1 MKKAI
6 VCSVVLLLSTTVLFT
21 TALFAQTAAE
31 IVHSS
36 RNRIKS
42 TTTSVRARMVI
53 TAKNGSTTER
63 VVDEYSKDGPNGT
76 RMIIQFQSPASVRGT
91 RFLTMEA
98 KNGATD
104 QWIFLP
110 SLGKVRRIAAS
121 EGSGSFM
128 GTDMSYDDISSASR
142 DTDLDTHTLLREETL
157 DGKIC
162 YVIESKPKDSSY
174 QYSRTVSWID
184 KDTLV
189 NYRIDLYDKRNTLV
203 KRMEM
208 SDVRDIQGR
217 LTPMQTKMSTITAG
231 TSTTIYN
238 DIMKYDDTIPERVF
252 TTTYLETGR

>member
-6 VCSVVLLLSTTVLFT
+6 VCLVVLLFLTMALS
-21 TALFAQTAAE
+21 AQTASE
-31 IVHSS
+31 IVNSS
-36 RNRIKS
+36 RNRIEAA
-42 TTTSVRARMVI
+42 TTSVRARMVI

-76 RMIIQFQSPASVRGT
+76 RMMIQFQSPASVRGT
-91 RFLTMEA
+91 RFLTMENA
-98 KNGATD
+98 NDSTD

-142 DTDLDTHTLLREETL
+142 DTDLDAHTLLREETL
-157 DGKIC
+157 DNKIC

-174 QYSRTVSWID
+174 QYSRMMSWID
-184 KDTLV
+184 KETLV
-189 NYRIDLYDKRNTLV
+189 NYRIDLFDRRDTLV

-238 DIMKYDDTIPERVF
+238 DIMRYDDPIPERVF
-252 TTTYLETGR
+252 TTSYLETGR